1 MKLKQVPED
10 FIVREKADIKLDG
23 GRFSFFKLRK
33 KQWNTIN
40 AVREIAKR
48 LGINER
54 KVSFAGIKDKHAVT
68 EQYVSIEGCSK
79 DEVEKLGIKD
89 IELEYVGDGKEK
101 MHTDLLVGNE
111 FRITIRELDKKLEE
125 VKFIPNYF
133 DEQRFGVNCTNH
145 LVGAAL
151 VKKDFKEA
159 CNLLGLKAENNDY
172 VGALMK
178 DKAILK
184 LCFNAYQSFLFNEVL
199 AEYIRKNY
207 DAVDVDY
214 CAGKMAFANLQTVK
228 NFSLPLVHF
237 DTELEGEIKAL
248 YEKVLKDEG
257 IRLSD
262 FLIRQ
267 LPNLIQLTPMRLAF
281 VAVKDFKTIEFS
293 EDELNKGKKKQVIS
307 FSLPKG
313 SYATIV
319 IKAMSA
325 L

>member
-10 FIVREKADIKLDG
+10 FIVKEKANLVLEG

-33 KQWNTIN
+33 RQWNTID

-48 LGINER
+48 LGVNDK
-54 KVSFAGIKDKHAVT
+54 KVCFAGIKDKHAVT
-68 EQYVSIEGCSK
+68 EQYVSIEDCDKARVSEL
-79 DEVEKLGIKD
+79 DIKD
-89 IELEYVGDGKEK
+89 IELEYIGNGKEK
-101 MHTDLLVGNE
+101 MHTDLLTGNE
-111 FRITIRELDKKLEE
+111 FRISVRDLDKELKE
-125 VKFIPNYF
+125 VRFIPNYF
-133 DEQRFGVNCTNH
+133 DEQRFGVKCNNH

-151 VKKDFKEA
+151 VKKDFREA

-199 AEYIRKNY
+199 AEYVQKNY
-207 DAVDVDY
+207 KAVDVDY

-237 DTELEGEIKAL
+237 DTELEGEIKTL

-293 EDELNKGKKKQVIS
+293 EDELNKGKNKQVVS

-313 SYATIV
+313 SYATVV
-319 IKAMSA
+319 IKAMAA